1 MNNFRRGV
9 PLWSPSNST
18 TDDDFD
24 FMDDSSWSTSD
35 QTTDDDDFDLKITDL
50 PPEGKIDSL
59 LARLATTRTQF
70 ASDMRSRLLF
80 RPYPLGRDK
89 SGPYGPAEELDD
101 DFDLQI
107 SDLPEDEKPAL
118 SGMVAPLANVAARFA
133 PQIRRKHALSLLTV
147 ASIAIL
153 AMLVVFGGMPSAW
166 NSALSLFAHPTPT
179 PAITSSLSDVSGPPA
194 ITGSGRI
201 IGTSHAS
208 IFVWGQEDGTPQIE
222 PVQDPLGLV
231 PQDCPQNMVQNPG
244 AAPLSSAIGGTP
256 LWISGFD
263 GNGAAL
269 THLKRANQ
277 PGLGWYQQITL
288 LLPSNYPSVVVLQGA
303 DMNDNVPLLFN
314 DVASGQGLTALL
326 MLDPDDPSFSTHLIN
341 DEFWIVITTNV
352 YVPAS
357 GCYSLSA
364 QWTGGSW
371 TVYFAAGK

>member
-1 MNNFRRGV
+1 MNNFE
-9 PLWSPSNST
+9 SEAET
-18 TDDDFD
+18 TEDDID
-24 FMDDSSWSTSD
+24 FMDDSSWSISD
-35 QTTDDDDFDLKITDL
+35 QTTDDDDDFDLKITDL

-59 LARLATTRTQF
+59 LAKLATTRTQF
-70 ASDMRSRLLF
+70 ASDMRSRLLS
-80 RPYPLGRDK
+80 RPYPLGRDQ
-89 SGPYGPAEELDD
+89 SGPYARGVDD

-107 SDLPEDEKPAL
+107 TDLPEDERPAL
-118 SGMVAPLANVAARFA
+118 SGMVVPLANVAARFA

-153 AMLVVFGGMPSAW
+153 AMLVVFGGMPTAW
-166 NSALSLFAHPTPT
+166 NSALSLFAQPTPT
-179 PAITSSLSDVSGPPA
+179 PAITSSLSDASGPPA

-208 IFVWGQEDGTPQIE
+208 IFIWGQEDGTPQIE
-222 PVQDPLGLV
+222 PVQDNLGPA
-231 PQDCPQNMVQNPG
+231 PQDCPQNTAQNPG
-244 AAPLSSAIGGTP
+244 ASPVSSAIGGTP

-263 GNGAAL
+263 RSGAAL

-303 DMNDNVPLLFN
+303 DMNDNIPLLFN
-314 DVASGQGLTALL
+314 DAPSDQGLTALL
-326 MLDPDDPSFSTHLIN
+326 MLDPDDPSFSTHIIN
-341 DEFWIVITTNV
+341 DEPWIMITTNV